1 LETVNFRTRTGQVR
15 RAKTR
20 ARILTTAFALFDEQG
35 LQNVTVEDVRALAGL
50 ARGSFYNYFP
60 TYDHMLRELGAQ
72 ISLQINREQ
81 SERFDSVENF
91 VERMWCHLRY
101 FILRGG
107 SDRSCAE
114 ILIRITPLLGPLND
128 SMRIRAEQELRACIR
143 KKIIRVPSSSVALD
157 LGYGLGSVMVR
168 RVSEHG
174 IKIKDIG
181 AAGLLFMR
189 ALGVSEREAQRIS
202 DLPLP
207 QMPADPLRD
216 AVILSFDGI

>member
-20 ARILTTAFALFDEQG
+20 ARILTTAFALFDEKG

-60 TYDHMLRELGAQ
+60 TFEHMLRELGAQ

-81 SERFDSVENF
+81 SARFDNATNS
-91 VERMWCHLRY
+91 VERMWCNLRY

-107 SDRSCAE
+107 SDRSCGE

-128 SMRIRAEQELRACIR
+128 SMRTRAEQELRSCVR
-143 KKIIRVPSSSVALD
+143 KKLIRVPSAGVALD
-157 LGYGLGSVMVR
+157 LGYGLGSVMIR
-168 RVSEHG
+168 RASENG
-174 IKIKDIG
+174 INLKDIG

-189 ALGVSEREAQRIS
+189 ALGVSESEAQRIS
-202 DLPLP
+202 RLPLP
-207 QMPADPLRD
+207 VMPAVSLRA
-216 AVILSFDGI
+216 AVISSFDDI